1 VVTAHSSIAKNMFGD
16 SLAHLRT
23 TYQHRQTCS
32 YRFRS
37 FIIVSNSLNP
47 HNGSEF
53 QNEVQYFEVILNL
66 ILNLK
71 IGFGVNA

>member
-1 VVTAHSSIAKNMFGD
+1 MFGD

-23 TYQHRQTCS
+23 TYQHRQTC
-32 YRFRS
+32 
-37 FIIVSNSLNP
+37 SNSLNP